1 MSQHSQVLQHVSHNV
16 RYFRDL
22 KHLSQQQLADLAGVS
37 RRMIAGI
44 ESGQDNISLA
54 KLSLIASG
62 LGVDFATLVSPLSQ
76 QDQAVINE
84 LAWQGKSKESFAKL
98 MTSIPAKQVVE
109 LWVWSLEPKEQYQAE
124 PDPQGWHE
132 MLYVIEGQLTLDV
145 AGMPKVLQ
153 AGDSLV
159 YSSAVNYCYQNWS
172 DKTVKFIR
180 NVVY

>member
-1 MSQHSQVLQHVSHNV
+1 MSQHSQVLQHVSQNV

-22 KHLSQQQLADLAGVS
+22 NNLSQQQLADLVGVS

-54 KLSLIASG
+54 KLSLIAHG
-62 LGVDFATLVSPLSQ
+62 LGVDFGKLVSPLSQ
-76 QDQAVINE
+76 QDQPVINE

-98 MTSIPAKQVVE
+98 MSSIPAKQVVE
-109 LWVWSLEPKEQYQAE
+109 LWVWSLEPNEQYQAE

-145 AGMPKVLQ
+145 AGIQKVLQ

-159 YSSAVNYCYQNWS
+159 YSSAVKYCYQNWS